1 LGVGRII
8 KFRRRRWTKARAY
21 GAPKPLRF
29 WPDPNRITFRGLARD
44 TWRWLKVLRPFVL
57 LGILASLYIGAGDP
71 ALIEPPGFLSSEPEP
86 VSANFTRC
94 GPGRG
99 AACVIDGD
107 TFKLGT
113 RKVRIIGIDAPETHP
128 PRCAEEARLGEQ
140 ATAKLQALL
149 NERPFELVAPIYR
162 DHDMY
167 GRELRVVRRLM
178 PDGSHASIAELMR
191 KSGLARRYLGGFRM
205 GWC

>member
-107 TFKLGT
+107 TFKLGQ
-113 RKVRIIGIDAPETHP
+113 RRIRVIGIDAPETHP
-128 PRCAEEARLGEQ
+128 SRCAEEARLGEQ

-178 PDGSHASIAELMR
+178 PDGSHESIAELMR
-191 KSGLARRYLGGFRM
+191 KSGLARRYAGVFKLE
-205 GWC
+205 CC